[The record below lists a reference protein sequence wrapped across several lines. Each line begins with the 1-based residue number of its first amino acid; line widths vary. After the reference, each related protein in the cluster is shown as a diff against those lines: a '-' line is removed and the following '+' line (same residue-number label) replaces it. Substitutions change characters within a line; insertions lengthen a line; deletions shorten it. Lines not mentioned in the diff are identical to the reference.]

1 MIQKLF
7 TFPILFLV
15 LLCNA
20 QNKRFTYEYRFI
32 PDSANISDV
41 KTEMMNLDVSS
52 EGSKF
57 YSYTVH
63 EGDSVAKAEIA
74 KQLET
79 TGMIKM
85 RADMHKG
92 LIKYSVTKKYPSYD
106 VALHS
111 KIFLD
116 QYKVAETRPMKWKI
130 ISENQ
135 KIGEWNA
142 QKAEADFAGRHWIA
156 WFTTEIP
163 IQDGPYK
170 FHGLP
175 GLIVKLEDSTKSHA
189 FTLQG
194 IKNIDSVPSEIFGSK
209 EIAVNLK
216 QYDKLIKDYENDPTK
231 GLKILQS
238 GGITM
243 KMIDDPNNNM
253 KEQEQR
259 QKASIKRNNN
269 RIELNNLQ

>member
-1 MIQKLF
+1 MKKIIIIIF
-7 TFPILFLV
+7 ILFISTLV
-15 LLCNA
+15 IA
-20 QNKRFTYEYRFI
+20 QNKRFTYEYQFI

-41 KTEMMNLDVSS
+41 KTETMNLDVSAD
-52 EGSKF
+52 GSKF
-57 YSYTVH
+57 YSYTVFQA
-63 EGDSVAKAEIA
+63 DSLSKIELE
-74 KQLET
+74 KQLAA
-79 TGMIKM
+79 TGMINIK
-85 RADMHKG
+85 ADSRKG
-92 LIKYSVTKKYPSYD
+92 SVRYSVSKRYPKYEVS
-106 VALHS
+106 LHNR
-111 KIFLD
+111 ILMD
-116 QYKVAETRPMKWKI
+116 QYKVAETRPIKWKI
-130 ISENQ
+130 ISEKQ
-135 KIGEWNA
+135 KIAEWNV
-142 QKAEADFAGRHWIA
+142 QKAEADFAGRHWDA

-175 GLIVKLEDSTKSHA
+175 GLIVKLEDNTKSHI

-194 IKNIDSVPSEIFGSK
+194 IRNIDSVPSEIFSSK

-216 QYDKLIKDYENDPTK
+216 QYDKIIRDYENDPTK

-259 QKASIKRNNN
+259 QKAGIKKNNN
-269 RIELNNLQ
+269 RIELNTVQ

>member
-32 PDSANISDV
+32 PDSVNISDV

-52 EGSKF
+52 EGSRF
-57 YSYTVH
+57 YSYTVYH
-63 EGDSVAKAEIA
+63 ADSLSRIDLE
-74 KQLET
+74 KQLAA
-79 TGMIKM
+79 TGMINIK
-85 RADMHKG
+85 ADSRKG
-92 LIKYSVTKKYPSYD
+92 SVRYSVSKQYPKYEVS
-106 VALHS
+106 LHNR
-111 KIFLD
+111 ILMD

-130 ISENQ
+130 NSENQ

-194 IKNIDSVPSEIFGSK
+194 IKNFDSVPSEIFGSK